1 MVDDSLYILEKM
13 KDLNLSVSTQA
24 YNSILYIVYN
34 FRKTDKMWDVYKDIK
49 SKNEHTYST
58 VVDGLCRQQKL
69 EDAVSFLRDSE
80 WKDVSGPSVVSFN
93 SIMSAY
99 CKSGFVYTAKYF
111 LCTVLKCGLVPTVY
125 SHNILINGLCLAG
138 SIGEALE
145 LAGDMNIKHGVEPDT
160 VTYNILAKGFH
171 LLGNIDKGLR
181 LLKDM
186 LSSGF
191 DLKLN
196 SVVIP
201 CNLCRLGELDMAI
214 WLYDEICS
222 KRILPNS
229 RTRGAMLLGLCRKGM
244 LLEPRALLNSLIST
258 GCTVDITM
266 YNIVI
271 DGYAKSGY
279 VEEALGLFR
288 GVMESGGAPNVA
300 TFNSLIYGYCK
311 TQNIAEAR
319 KGVLNHDPEQAP
331 QPNSREQSM

>member
-34 FRKTDKMWDVYKDIK
+34 FRKTDKMWDVYKNIE
-49 SKNEHTYST
+49 SKNKHPYST

-80 WKDVSGPSVVSFN
+80 WKDVSGLSVVSFN
-93 SIMSAY
+93 SII
-99 CKSGFVYTAKYF
+99 
-111 LCTVLKCGLVPTVY
+111 LVPTVY

-201 CNLCRLGELDMAI
+201 CSIMLSDLCKTG
-214 WLYDEICS
+214 
-222 KRILPNS
+222 RIEEAFSLFYRMKAN
-229 RTRGAMLLGLCRKGM
+229 GLIRPLQIRRGM
-244 LLEPRALLNSLIST
+244 LLEARALLNSLIST
-258 GCTVDITM
+258 GCTVDITL

-288 GVMESGGAPNVA
+288 GVMESGVAPNVA

-311 TQNIAEAR
+311 TQNIDEAR
-319 KGVLNHDPEQAP
+319 KSA
-331 QPNSREQSM
+331 R